1 MRRFA
6 TKFMN
11 SHGWQKEI
19 NCNALVKQG
28 CCLFLTLLS
37 IYIDKLESCLDEA
50 NCAHTIGTILTNVVI
65 IFRLYV
71 NHILLCLGVSM
82 IWENNTNSERFFL

>member
-11 SHGWQKEI
+11 SHGLSKEI

-28 CCLFLTLLS
+28 CPLFPTLLS
-37 IYIDKLESCLDEA
+37 IYIDKLESCLDDA
-50 NCAHTIGTILTNVVI
+50 NCALTNVVI

-71 NHILLCLGVSM
+71 DHIVLCPEVSM
-82 IWENNTNSERFFL
+82 I

>member
-11 SHGWQKEI
+11 SYGWSKEI

-28 CCLFLTLLS
+28 CPLFPTLLS
-37 IYIDKLESCLDEA
+37 IYIDKLESCLEEA

-65 IFRLYV
+65 IFCLYV
-71 NHILLCLGVSM
+71 DHIVLCPGVSM
-82 IWENNTNSERFFL
+82 IWENNTNSQGFFL